1 MPEKTSKEMYYLCF
15 ILMYTTFYTKVLSYF
30 IKTTTRSIGFLKK
43 SYEASTRENKTKN
56 VTLRWINWS

>member
-43 SYEASTRENKTKN
+43 VMKPVQEKIK
-56 VTLRWINWS
+56 LRM